1 MLQRRSFAGKPAL
14 RLYWT
19 GERRQDHIWGSKVV
33 QQDPTSGSEQAAAP
47 ASNEGVTA
55 EVPRVPRSLFITN
68 DFPPRIGGAQ
78 SYYWGLIQTL
88 DPTDVV
94 IIAPNQP
101 GGHDFDG
108 THPYTVHR
116 YPLEQLRPTRG
127 LLRLSLQLIEE
138 HGLEL
143 VQFGHPLPTGLLG
156 PSIVKRTGLPYIVF
170 LGGAEV
176 TVPAA
181 MPIGSTLLR
190 RVLGNAALLAAVSD
204 FTASAASHEVHG
216 KVPAV
221 TLRPPLDGAFD
232 LPLKPSKAEAKAEL
246 GIDGELVI
254 IIGRL
259 VPRKGQ
265 DRLIEALAL
274 LRDEY
279 PRLHLAVIGSGRIE
293 GRLRRMAASNGVD
306 ERVLM
311 AGALDTEDLTIWL
324 RAADIFACPCRTRWG
339 GLEVEGFGIVFAE
352 ASLARLP
359 VLAGRSGGAPES
371 VKNGETG
378 IIPAGDSSEE
388 VADALHRLL
397 SLSPE
402 ARVAMGDRAREFTLS
417 RHAPE
422 VVGRQYREL
431 LARVVR
437 V

>member
-1 MLQRRSFAGKPAL
+1 M
-14 RLYWT
+14 
-19 GERRQDHIWGSKVV
+19 
-33 QQDPTSGSEQAAAP
+33 QQDVTSGSEERSTPGTMQRDG
-47 ASNEGVTA
+47 ASGSN
-55 EVPRVPRSLFITN
+55 VPRSLFITN

-78 SYYWGLIQTL
+78 SYYWGLIQLL
-88 DPTDVV
+88 DPTDVI
-94 IIAPNQP
+94 IIAPDQP
-101 GGHDFDG
+101 GGQDFD
-108 THPYTVHR
+108 TSHPYTVHR

-127 LLRLSLQLIEE
+127 LLRLSLALIEQY
-138 HGLEL
+138 GLEL

-156 PSIVKRTGLPYIVF
+156 PSITKRSGLPYIVF

-181 MPIGSTLLR
+181 MPIGSSLLR
-190 RVLGNAALLAAVSD
+190 HVLGNAALLATVSD
-204 FTASAASHEVHG
+204 FTASVAAKEVRG
-216 KVPAV
+216 RVPAV
-221 TLRPPLDGAFD
+221 TLRPPLDGAFN
-232 LPLKPSKAEAKAEL
+232 LPPLPGKVEAKAEL

-274 LRDEY
+274 LSDEY
-279 PRLHLAVIGSGRIE
+279 PRLNLAIIGGGRME
-293 GRLRRMAASNGVD
+293 KRLKHTAASLDVD

-311 AGALDTEDLTIWL
+311 TGALDTEDLKIWL

-371 VKNGETG
+371 VKSGETG

-388 VADALHRLL
+388 VAEALRRLL
-397 SLSPE
+397 ALTPD
-402 ARVAMGDRAREFTLS
+402 ARAAMGERAREFTLS
-417 RHAPE
+417 RHSPE
-422 VVGRQYREL
+422 VVAIQYREL
-431 LARVVR
+431 LARAVR
-437 V
+437 A

>member
-1 MLQRRSFAGKPAL
+1 MELVAG
-14 RLYWT
+14 
-19 GERRQDHIWGSKVV
+19 
-33 QQDPTSGSEQAAAP
+33 DPPVHYVED
-47 ASNEGVTA
+47 
-55 EVPRVPRSLFITN
+55 VPRVPRSLFITN

-78 SYYWGLIQTL
+78 SYYWGLIQIL
-88 DPTDVV
+88 SPADVV
-94 IIAPNQP
+94 IIAPDQP
-101 GGHDFDG
+101 GGREFDS
-108 THPYTVHR
+108 THAYTVHR
-116 YPLEQLRPTRG
+116 YPLQQLLPTRG
-127 LLRLSLQLIEE
+127 LLRLAVELIERHQIE
-138 HGLEL
+138 M

-156 PSIVKRTGLPYIVF
+156 PRITKHTGLPYIVF

-181 MPIGSTLLR
+181 MPVGSTLLR
-190 RVLGNAALLAAVSD
+190 HVLGNAALLATVSD
-204 FTASAASHEVHG
+204 FTAAVASREVRG
-216 KVPAV
+216 RVPAV
-221 TLRPPLDGAFD
+221 TLRPPLDGTFT
-232 LPLKPSKAEAKAEL
+232 LPPRPTKAQAKAQL

-274 LRDEY
+274 LREEY
-279 PRLHLAVIGSGRIE
+279 PRVHLAIVGSGRIAD
-293 GRLRRMAASNGVD
+293 RLERMAESHSVR
-306 ERVLM
+306 ERLLM
-311 AGALDTEDLTIWL
+311 TGALGAEELKIWL

-378 IIPAGDSSEE
+378 IIPTGDSSEE
-388 VADALHRLL
+388 VADALRRLL
-397 SLSPE
+397 SMSPE
-402 ARVAMGDRAREFTLS
+402 AREAMGERAREFTLS

-422 VVGRQYREL
+422 IVGKQYREL
-431 LARVVR
+431 LARVVT

>member
-1 MLQRRSFAGKPAL
+1 VQR
-14 RLYWT
+14 
-19 GERRQDHIWGSKVV
+19 DV
-33 QQDPTSGSEQAAAP
+33 TSGSELRSASGPDGQQAAEP
-47 ASNEGVTA
+47 
-55 EVPRVPRSLFITN
+55 PRVPRSLFITN

-88 DPTDVV
+88 DPSDIV
-94 IIAPNQP
+94 IIAPDQP
-101 GGHDFDG
+101 GSRDFDA
-108 THPYTVHR
+108 THAYRVHR
-116 YPLEQLRPTRG
+116 YPLQQLRPTRG
-127 LLRLSLQLIEE
+127 LLRLSLELIEKHE
-138 HGLEL
+138 LEL

-156 PSIVKRTGLPYIVF
+156 PRIVKRTGIPYIVF

-181 MPIGSTLLR
+181 MPIGSSLLR
-190 RVLGNAALLAAVSD
+190 HVLGNAALLATVSD
-204 FTASAASHEVHG
+204 FTASVASRESAG

-232 LPLKPSKAEAKAEL
+232 LPLQPSKAQAKAEL

-265 DRLIEALAL
+265 DRLIESLAQ

-279 PRLHLAVIGSGRIE
+279 PRLHRGVIGNGRIA
-293 GRLRRMAASNGVD
+293 GRLERLAASHGVR

-311 AGALDTEDLTIWL
+311 TGALDTEVLKIWL
-324 RAADIFACPCRTRWG
+324 KAADIFACPCRTRWG

-388 VADALHRLL
+388 VAEALRRLL
-397 SLSPE
+397 SMSPE
-402 ARVAMGDRAREFTLS
+402 ARTAMGERAREFTLS

-431 LARVVR
+431 LAGVVR
-437 V
+437 A

>member
-1 MLQRRSFAGKPAL
+1 M
-14 RLYWT
+14 
-19 GERRQDHIWGSKVV
+19 RQDLAGSSKEGS
-33 QQDPTSGSEQAAAP
+33 QSGSEGGRAA
-47 ASNEGVTA
+47 ET
-55 EVPRVPRSLFITN
+55 PRVPRSLFITN

-88 DPTDVV
+88 DPADVV
-94 IIAPNQP
+94 VIAPDQP
-101 GGHDFDG
+101 GSRDFDT
-108 THPYTVHR
+108 THSYTVHR

-127 LLRLSLQLIEE
+127 LLRLSLNLIKE
-138 HGLEL
+138 HDLEL

-156 PSIVKRTGLPYIVF
+156 PRIAKRTGIPYIVF

-181 MPIGSTLLR
+181 MPIGSSLLKH
-190 RVLGNAALLAAVSD
+190 VLGNAALLATVSD
-204 FTASAASHEVHG
+204 FTASVASREISG

-221 TLRPPLDGAFD
+221 TLRPPLDGAFN
-232 LPLKPSKAEAKAEL
+232 LPLHPSKAGAKMEL

-254 IIGRL
+254 IVGRL

-265 DRLIEALAL
+265 DRLIDALAI

-279 PRLHLAVIGSGRIE
+279 PRLHLAVIGGGRIA
-293 GRLRRMAASNGVD
+293 GRLERMAESRGVR
-306 ERVLM
+306 ERLLM
-311 AGALDTEDLTIWL
+311 TGALGTEDLKIWL
-324 RAADIFACPCRTRWG
+324 KAADIFACPCRTRWG

-378 IIPAGDSSEE
+378 IVPTGDSSEE
-388 VADALHRLL
+388 VADALRRLL
-397 SLSPE
+397 ALSPE
-402 ARVAMGDRAREFTLS
+402 ARTAMGERAREFTLS

-437 V
+437 A

>member
-1 MLQRRSFAGKPAL
+1 VQHDIVSGDQ
-14 RLYWT
+14 T
-19 GERRQDHIWGSKVV
+19 GE
-33 QQDPTSGSEQAAAP
+33 A
-47 ASNEGVTA
+47 
-55 EVPRVPRSLFITN
+55 PRVPRSLFITN

-78 SYYWGLIQTL
+78 SYYWGLIRTL
-88 DPTDVV
+88 DPSDVIV
-94 IIAPNQP
+94 IAPGQP
-101 GGHDFDG
+101 GGADFDA
-108 THPYTVHR
+108 TLPYRVHR

-127 LLRLSLQLIEE
+127 LLRLALELIEN
-138 HGLEL
+138 HQLEL

-156 PSIVKRTGLPYIVF
+156 PRIAKRAGIPYIVF

-181 MPIGSTLLR
+181 IPVGSALLR
-190 RVLGNAALLAAVSD
+190 HVLGNAAALVAVSD
-204 FTASAASHEVHG
+204 FTASVASREVGG

-232 LPLKPSKAEAKAEL
+232 LPLHPGKAQAKMQL

-265 DRLIEALAL
+265 DRLIESLAL

-279 PRLHLAVIGSGRIE
+279 PRLHLAVIGSGRIA
-293 GRLRRMAASNGVD
+293 GRLERMAASSGVS
-306 ERVLM
+306 ERMLM
-311 AGALDTEDLTIWL
+311 TGALGTEELAIWL
-324 RAADIFACPCRTRWG
+324 KAADVFACPCRTRWG

-378 IIPAGDSSEE
+378 IIPAGDSAEE
-388 VADALHRLL
+388 VADALRRLL
-397 SLSPE
+397 SMSPE
-402 ARVAMGDRAREFTLS
+402 ARSAMGERARAFTLS

-422 VVGRQYREL
+422 VVGKQYREL
-431 LARVVR
+431 LATVVR
-437 V
+437 A

>member
-1 MLQRRSFAGKPAL
+1 MLQLRRFAGKPPEP
-14 RLYWT
+14 LYWT
-19 GERRQDHIWGSKVV
+19 GDSRVTRGGRPV
-33 QQDPTSGSEQAAAP
+33 QQHLTSGSEQIS
-47 ASNEGVTA
+47 ASRPGVRPTSDA
-55 EVPRVPRSLFITN
+55 TKVPRSLFITN

-88 DPTDVV
+88 DPSDVV

-101 GGHDFDG
+101 GGQDFDA

-116 YPLEQLRPTRG
+116 YPLEQLRPSRG
-127 LLRLSLQLIEE
+127 LLRLSLELIEE
-138 HGLEL
+138 HELQL

-156 PSIVKRTGLPYIVF
+156 PRISKRTGLPYIVF

-181 MPIGSTLLR
+181 MPIGSSLLR
-190 RVLGNAALLAAVSD
+190 HVLGNAALLATVSD
-204 FTASAASHEVHG
+204 FTAATASREVRG
-216 KVPAV
+216 RVPAV
-221 TLRPPLDGAFD
+221 TLRPPLDGAFS
-232 LPLKPSKAEAKAEL
+232 LPPWPSKAQAKAEL

-265 DRLIEALAL
+265 DRLIESLAI

-279 PRLHLAVIGSGRIE
+279 PRLHLGVIGDGRIA
-293 GRLRRMAASNGVD
+293 GRLEHLAVSLGVK

-311 AGALDTEDLTIWL
+311 TGALNAEELKPWL
-324 RAADIFACPCRTRWG
+324 KAADIFACPCRTRWG

-388 VADALHRLL
+388 VAEALRRLL

-402 ARVAMGDRAREFTLS
+402 ARTAMGERAREFTLS
-417 RHAPE
+417 RHAPA

-431 LARVVR
+431 LAGVVR
-437 V
+437 A